1 MLLKDRSADSQD
13 FHGLTA
19 ISQPSTADDRFGRLP
34 GTVDE
39 VKMIKDLFLDKNF
52 AWLND
57 SESTQ
62 ETVLSAMSQS
72 SWLHLACHG
81 VQRRKNPMESAFLL
95 YDGELNLHT
104 ISDQQLPNARLAFLS
119 ACQTA
124 TGDEDLPNEAAHLA
138 AGMLM
143 IGYHSVIGTMWS
155 IRDRDAP
162 MVAQDFYKYLLA
174 HGMKTSQGE
183 AAYALHEAVGKL
195 RETVGVKEFW
205 RWVPFIHLGI

>member
-1 MLLKDRSADSQD
+1 LKDQSAGLRD

-19 ISQPSTADDRFGRLP
+19 ISQPSTADDCFSRLP

-39 VKMIKDLFLDKNF
+39 VKMIKDLFLDKDF

-57 SESTQ
+57 KESTKK
-62 ETVLSAMSQS
+62 TVLRAMNQS

-81 VQRRKNPMESAFLL
+81 VQRRDDPMESAFLL
-95 YDGELNLHT
+95 YDGALDLHT
-104 ISDQQLPNARLAFLS
+104 VSQQQLPNAQLAFLS

-124 TGDEDLPNEAAHLA
+124 TGDEKLPNEAAHLA

-155 IRDRDAP
+155 IKDQDAP
-162 MVAQDFYKYLLA
+162 LVAQEFYSYLLSRD
-174 HGMKTSQGE
+174 MKTSQGE

-195 RETVGVKEFW
+195 REKVGVNDFL